1 MWNGEGRQVT
11 IDILKAIA
19 REGQVF
25 TLEQLHRQTRIPK
38 NVLSVM
44 LSRWEDRG
52 FVERIERGKYLIIP
66 LESEKGKYTLHE
78 FVIAS
83 HLVQPSAIAYWSALH
98 YHGLTEQIP
107 VTVFVQTTAR
117 KKKNQLEV
125 FGVNYR
131 IVRVKPEKFFGFKKE
146 WIEEIPV
153 TVTDREK
160 TVIDCLDRPEYA
172 GGIVEVAKA
181 LESGSLD
188 HENLSQYARMI
199 GNSAVVRRLGY
210 LSEQMGIPLD
220 LPLPTSRRY
229 LLLDPTMPHQGEN
242 DPRWRLVINTE
253 IMLQENSE

>member
-1 MWNGEGRQVT
+1 VT

-25 TLEQLHRQTRIPK
+25 TLEQLHRQTGIPK
-38 NVLSVM
+38 NILSVM

-52 FVERIERGKYLIIP
+52 LVERIERGKYLIIP

-107 VTVFVQTTAR
+107 ITVFVQTTAR
-117 KKKNQLEV
+117 KKKRQLEV
-125 FGVNYR
+125 FGVDYR
-131 IVRVKPEKFFGFKKE
+131 IVRVKPEKFFGFAKE
-146 WIEEIPV
+146 WIEETPV

-172 GGIVEVAKA
+172 GGIVEAAKA
-181 LESGSLD
+181 LENASLD
-188 HENLSQYARMI
+188 RENLSRYARMI
-199 GNSAVVRRLGY
+199 GNNAVVRRLGY
-210 LSEQMGIPLD
+210 LSEQAGVPLD
-220 LPLPTSRRY
+220 LPLPRSRNY
-229 LLLDPTMPHQGEN
+229 LLLDPTMPRQGEN

-253 IMLQENSE
+253 IALPEGSG

>member
-1 MWNGEGRQVT
+1 VT

-25 TLEQLHRQTRIPK
+25 TLEQLHRQTEIPK

-52 FVERIERGKYLIIP
+52 LVERIERGKYLIIP

-107 VTVFVQTTAR
+107 ITVFVQTTAR
-117 KKKNQLEV
+117 KKNRQLEV
-125 FGVNYR
+125 FGVDYR

-146 WIEEIPV
+146 WIEETSV

-172 GGIVEVAKA
+172 GGIVEAAKA
-181 LESGSLD
+181 LENASLD
-188 HENLSQYARMI
+188 RENLSRYALMI
-199 GNSAVVRRLGY
+199 GNNAVVRRLGY
-210 LSEQMGIPLD
+210 LSEQAGVPLD
-220 LPLPTSRRY
+220 LPLPTSRNY
-229 LLLDPTMPHQGEN
+229 LLLDPTMPRQGEN

-253 IMLQENSE
+253 IALPEGSG